1 MPAST
6 FTFFHDFSEQLG
18 KGVHD
23 FSAHT
28 FKVALTNTAP
38 TASTD
43 DTLSDIT
50 QISSGGGYTAGAGG
64 GYALDGVTWA
74 QASNVGKL
82 TVTDE
87 VITATGASV
96 GPFRYAV
103 IYNDSAT
110 SPADALIGYLDY
122 GSALTLADTES
133 LTLDFDATT
142 GLMTVTV

>member
-1 MPAST
+1 MPNAT
-6 FTFFHDFSEQLG
+6 FTFFFDFAEQLG

-23 FSAHT
+23 FSTHT

-38 TASTD
+38 NVSTD
-43 DTLSDIT
+43 TVLTDIT
-50 QISSGGGYTAGAGG
+50 EISATGGYTAG
-64 GYALDGVTWA
+64 GYTLDGVTWA

-87 VITATGASV
+87 VITASGGSV
-96 GPFRYAV
+96 GPFQYPV
-103 IYNDSAT
+103 VYNFSAA
-110 SPADALIGYLDY
+110 SKNLVGYLNY

-133 LTLDFDATT
+133 LTIDFDATN

>member
-1 MPAST
+1 MPSAT
-6 FTFFHDFSEQLG
+6 FTFFYDFAEQLG

-23 FSAHT
+23 FSSHT
-28 FKVALTNTAP
+28 FKVALTNTQP
-38 TASTD
+38 TVASD

-50 QISSGGGYTAGAGG
+50 EISTGGGYSAG

-74 QASNVGKL
+74 QSSNVGKL

-87 VITATGASV
+87 VITASGASV
-96 GPFRYAV
+96 GPFQYAV

-122 GSALTLADTES
+122 GSAVTLADTES
-133 LTLDFDATT
+133 ITLDFDAST
-142 GLMTVTV
+142 GLLTVTV

>member
-1 MPAST
+1 MPSST
-6 FTFFHDFSEQLG
+6 FTFFYDFSEQIG
-18 KGVHD
+18 KGVHN

-28 FKVALTNTAP
+28 FKIALTNTAP
-38 TASTD
+38 TASSNTV
-43 DTLSDIT
+43 LADIT

-87 VITATGASV
+87 VITASGASV
-96 GPFRYAV
+96 GPFRYGV

-110 SPADALIGYLDY
+110 SPADALIGYVDY
-122 GSALTLADTES
+122 GSSLTLADTES
-133 LTLDFDATT
+133 LTVDFDASA